1 MDFTD
6 LLGYQKAFNLAMK
19 IFEISKS
26 FPKEETYSLT
36 DQIRRSSRSVCVNLG
51 EGYRKRRYSAHFISK
66 LSDADMENTE
76 TQIWLSF
83 AKQCGYI
90 STELSEILIDEV
102 KEVGK
107 LIGFMLANPEKFGST
122 KPKQN

>member
-6 LLGYQKAFNLAMK
+6 LLSYQKAFNLSMK

-76 TQIWLSF
+76 TQIWIGF
-83 AKQCGYI
+83 AKHCGYI
-90 STELSEILIDEV
+90 STELSESLLDEV
-102 KEVGK
+102 KEVGR
-107 LIGFMLANPEKFGST
+107 LIGFMIAYPEKFGSA